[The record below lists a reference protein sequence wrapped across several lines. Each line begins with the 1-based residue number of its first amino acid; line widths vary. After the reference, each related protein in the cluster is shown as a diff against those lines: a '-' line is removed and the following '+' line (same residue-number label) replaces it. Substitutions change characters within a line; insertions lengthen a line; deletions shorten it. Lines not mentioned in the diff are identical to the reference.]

1 MPFCKC
7 FLLQEEWKGNMADV
21 VSSGE
26 SQKKIGK
33 KLDCF
38 NKLCFFKAVTYAR
51 YLYSIGWNGKAIDSF
66 VG

>member
-1 MPFCKC
+1 
-7 FLLQEEWKGNMADV
+7 MADV